1 MGGSRGNTSEDLNQM
16 VIDCF
21 DITNKKIDLMGGTH
35 QNIVISFDPVMLG
48 RIDRVIDLL
57 TQAINKENII
67 MATLDD
73 IIAKVSQETTDIGSL
88 QVFVQGLEDQIK
100 ALPGITPAQQAQID
114 VIFADVD
121 KNDVAIVN
129 AMKAP
134 ATP

>member
-21 DITNKKIDLMGGTH
+21 DITNKKVDLMGGTH

>member
-1 MGGSRGNTSEDLNQM
+1 MFPLHQSRPQEYSMVGSRGTTREDLNQM

-48 RIDRVIDLL
+48 RIDKVIDLL
-57 TQAINKENII
+57 TQAIDKENII

-73 IIAKVSQETTDIGSL
+73 IIAKVAKETTDIGSL

-100 ALPGITPAQQAQID
+100 ALPGITPAQQAQIGRASCRER
-114 VIFADVD
+114 V
-121 KNDVAIVN
+121 
-129 AMKAP
+129 
-134 ATP
+134 